1 MEKTSLETLP
11 FCLKDKRY
19 PVRVFWAFQVTL
31 VVQTPPASAR
41 DVRDAVLI
49 PGSEDPL
56 EEVLA
61 AHASIPA

>member
-1 MEKTSLETLP
+1 MEKNKAEMLP

-19 PVRVFWAFQVTL
+19 PARVFWASQVAR
-31 VVQTPPASAR
+31 VVQNPPARAR

-56 EEVLA
+56 EEALA
-61 AHASIPA
+61 THSSILT